1 MPILVASA
9 TLAHGVER
17 RVVGIRRALFG
28 LLFTF
33 VVRVVVLTVTAR
45 PAAIAM
51 VLLRHYGLVGVVC
64 CGTNTIE
71 RWNFATH
78 VCISVVMVETVV
90 GIQQCMM
97 LRAKK

>member
-1 MPILVASA
+1 MPILVASS

-17 RVVGIRRALFG
+17 RVVGIRRALVG

-33 VVRVVVLTVTAR
+33 VVRVVVLVTAR
-45 PAAIAM
+45 PAIAM

-64 CGTNTIE
+64 CGTNTIG

-90 GIQQCMM
+90 GIQQCMV